1 MSDINAALR
10 RFVFERAN
18 SRCEYCRIPLEFDA
32 LPGCLDHII
41 ARKHRGPSIA
51 DNLAVS
57 CYHDNSFKGDNIAG
71 IDPETGAIA
80 RLFHPRSDLWEEHF
94 AWDNGGLTGLT
105 AIGRTTVYVLNM
117 NDPIR
122 VLTRRLLA
130 AAGNRN
136 GS

>member
-1 MSDINAALR
+1 MSDISAALR
-10 RFVFERAN
+10 RFVFERAG

-71 IDPETGAIA
+71 IEPETVAMA
-80 RLFHPRSDLWEEHF
+80 RLYDPRHDEWHEHF
-94 AWDNGGLTGLT
+94 AWDHGQIVGLT

-117 NDPIR
+117 NEPIR
-122 VLTRRLLA
+122 VLTRRLLVA
-130 AAGNRN
+130 TGDI
-136 GS
+136 SES